1 MHLRLSRRAA
11 VVVTAAAALLC
22 PAAAS
27 AARSDVKIMTRNV
40 YLGADLIPL
49 ATTPPDQFEQAAA
62 SRYQTVLRNDFPTRA
77 KAIAAEAAAGQRM
90 AAAVVTTTAARRDR
104 RRFMAR
110 QRSGRAPV
118 PHEGFGP
125 FTPLIEVCPRLT
137 L

>member
-1 MHLRLSRRAA
+1 MNPRLSRRAA

-27 AARSDVKIMTRNV
+27 AANTDLKVMTRNV

-77 KAIAAEAAAGQRM
+77 KAIAAEISSTKPDVVALQEAAIWR
-90 AAAVVTTTAARRDR
+90 T
-104 RRFMAR
+104 
-110 QRSGRAPV
+110 
-118 PHEGFGP
+118 GP
-125 FTPLIEVCPRLT
+125 KDGNATKASDTV
-137 L
+137 